1 MLSKWKVRE
10 VEVAGMTFY
19 QVCRHTDAV
28 KEKNQI
34 ETSGGYWS
42 TPKEAK
48 TLADKLNREEGLI

>member
-10 VEVAGMTFY
+10 VEVAGTTFY

-28 KEKNQI
+28 NDKYQI